1 MDQYNDA
8 VQHPKTAFSDPAFAV
23 HARYLLARTHHL
35 AEERPE
41 ASGLYEALLGDYEQQ
56 VKAGRMSQKLHILE
70 GLEQAPRGLQMLF
83 QSENLGK
90 LVVKVHDA

>member
-1 MDQYNDA
+1 MAGFIVSD
-8 VQHPKTAFSDPAFAV
+8 FSDRFDE
-23 HARYLLARTHHL
+23 ARQWLSQH
-35 AEERPE
+35 
-41 ASGLYEALLGDYEQQ
+41 

-90 LVVKVHDA
+90 LVVKVDDQ